1 MLGQAAVGNISSS
14 SRFFMYEVTGLR
26 QNEENDKNGFQFRSS
41 SSVFV
46 KVPFNSMNEKM
57 QFINRMGGTIV
68 SIKPVTAG
76 ESSGE
81 SDNGE

>member
-1 MLGQAAVGNISSS
+1 MLGQTAVGNNSSS

-26 QNEENDKNGFQFRSS
+26 QNEENDNNGFQFRSS

-57 QFINRMGGTIV
+57 RFINRMGGTIV

-76 ESSGE
+76 ENS
-81 SDNGE
+81 

>member
-1 MLGQAAVGNISSS
+1 MPEKEEINIIK
-14 SRFFMYEVTGLR
+14 FKTLQINEKNTIN
-26 QNEENDKNGFQFRSS
+26 NEENDKNGFQFRSS
-41 SSVFV
+41 SSVFM

-57 QFINRMGGTIV
+57 RFINRMGGTIV

-81 SDNGE
+81 SENAE